1 MEDNLLWCNRLF
13 KKSLN
18 LKEKVWKIR
27 NFLYNIGA
35 DELTIIPKEHTLT
48 KSFYLLNKF
57 PGKWDNKILFIENS
71 NLEYKD
77 GVSSIILG
85 FNDWAKAWAL
95 DNNNVALFPVV
106 PGGERQRELAY
117 RFGINI
123 AMYALTG
130 NYKSDQIHS
139 KSILNRLSKSN

>member
-1 MEDNLLWCNRLF
+1 MVVESVLTRIQNHVRPTGLF
-13 KKSLN
+13 CTP
-18 LKEKVWKIR
+18 
-27 NFLYNIGA
+27 F
-35 DELTIIPKEHTLT
+35 
-48 KSFYLLNKF
+48 FFLLNKF
-57 PGKWDNKILFIENS
+57 PGKWDNRILFIENN

-85 FNDWAKAWAL
+85 FNDWAKAWAV
-95 DNNNVALFPVV
+95 DNNDLPLFPVV
-106 PGGERQRELAY
+106 PGGERQRELSY

-139 KSILNRLSKSN
+139 KSILKRLSKSN